1 MEMGNIQPDPKSM
14 HYPPLVDAVTNT
26 KKATVLVTLGLPLAK
41 PGVFILYDSDHPK
54 STGGI
59 AHFLFQSNLANVVR
73 QCLRTYDEGRA
84 DADLESLLNSYRGK
98 SPEIDAFI
106 AKLEP
111 AIRDALIVHGR
122 KFLDN
127 YQVIVKS
134 LKTDI
139 AAYVKTGGTPV
150 FDQEGK
156 FAGIQDFSVK
166 GVRK

>member
-1 MEMGNIQPDPKSM
+1 M
-14 HYPPLVDAVTNT
+14 HHPLLVDAVTNT
-26 KKATVLVTLGLPLAK
+26 KKATVLVTLGLQLAK

-54 STGGI
+54 SSGGV
-59 AHFLFQSNLANVVR
+59 AHFLFQTNLANVVR

-84 DADLESLLNSYRGK
+84 DGDLENFLNSHKGK
-98 SPEIDAFI
+98 SSELDAFI
-106 AKLEP
+106 RELEP
-111 AIRDALIVHGR
+111 VIRDALIVNGR

-127 YQVIVKS
+127 YQAIVKS

-156 FAGIQDFSVK
+156 FAAIQDFTLK
-166 GVRK
+166 GVRKNGR

>member
-1 MEMGNIQPDPKSM
+1 MQHPS
-14 HYPPLVDAVTNT
+14 LVDAVTNT
-26 KKATVLVTLGLPLAK
+26 KKAAVLVTLGLPLAK
-41 PGVFILYDSDHPK
+41 PGVFILYDKDYPK
-54 STGGI
+54 SSGGV
-59 AHFLFQSNLANVVR
+59 AHFLFQSNLGNIVQ
-73 QCLRTYDEGRA
+73 QCLRVYEAGTA
-84 DADLESLLNSYRGK
+84 DGDLENFINSYKGK

-134 LKTDI
+134 LKTEI

-150 FDQEGK
+150 YDQQGR
-156 FAGIQDFSVK
+156 FAGIQDFALK

>member
-1 MEMGNIQPDPKSM
+1 MQHPS
-14 HYPPLVDAVTNT
+14 LVDAVTNT
-26 KKATVLVTLGLPLAK
+26 KKACVLATLGLPLAK
-41 PGVFILYDSDHPK
+41 PGVFILYDAEHPK
-54 STGGI
+54 STGGV
-59 AHFLFQSNLANVVR
+59 AHFLFQSNIANVVR
-73 QCLRTYDEGRA
+73 QCLRIYDEGRA
-84 DADLESLLNSYRGK
+84 DGDLENLLNSYRGK

-106 AKLEP
+106 RELEP
-111 AIRDALIVHGR
+111 AIRDALIVNGR

>member
-1 MEMGNIQPDPKSM
+1 MQHPS
-14 HYPPLVDAVTNT
+14 LVDAVTNT
-26 KKATVLVTLGLPLAK
+26 KKATVLITLGLQLAK
-41 PGVFILYDSDHPK
+41 PGVFILYDAEHPK
-54 STGGI
+54 STGGV
-59 AHFLFQSNLANVVR
+59 AHFLFESNLANVVR

-84 DADLESLLNSYRGK
+84 DGDLENLLNSFKGK
-98 SPEIDAFI
+98 SPELDAFI
-106 AKLEP
+106 AVLEP

-134 LKTDI
+134 LKTEI

-150 FDQEGK
+150 FDQQGK
-156 FAGIQDFSVK
+156 YAGIQDFSLK

>member
-1 MEMGNIQPDPKSM
+1 MQHPS
-14 HYPPLVDAVTNT
+14 LVDAVTNT

-41 PGVFILYDSDHPK
+41 PGVFILYDAEHPK
-54 STGGI
+54 STGGV
-59 AHFLFQSNLANVVR
+59 AHFLFQSNLANAVR

-84 DADLESLLNSYRGK
+84 DADLESFLRAHKGQ
-98 SPEIDAFI
+98 SPEVDAFI
-106 AKLEP
+106 QELEP
-111 AIRDALIVHGR
+111 VIRDALIVHGR

-134 LKTDI
+134 LKTEI

-150 FDQEGK
+150 YDQQGQ
-156 FAGIQDFSVK
+156 FAAIQDFSLK